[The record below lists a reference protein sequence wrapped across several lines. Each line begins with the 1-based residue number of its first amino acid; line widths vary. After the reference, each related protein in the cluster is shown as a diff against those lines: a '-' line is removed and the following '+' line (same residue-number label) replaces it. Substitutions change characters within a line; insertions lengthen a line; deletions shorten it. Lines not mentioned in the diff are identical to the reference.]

1 MFIEL
6 SDNIVKAQAK
16 RFYHTYVAES
26 LNKECCEAD
35 LLPGLGRDMPRH
47 YDRAVS
53 VIESVTPRSSV

>member
-1 MFIEL
+1 MFTEL

-16 RFYHTYVAES
+16 RSYYTYVAES

-35 LLPGLGRDMPRH
+35 LLPGLGRDMSRH

-53 VIESVTPRSSV
+53 VIESVTPQSSV